1 MKRRVQ
7 NTDSEPPLTF
17 NWAHADRRGP
27 VLFFGLSIAA
37 AALVFVVVLFRVA
50 RIETAPV
57 SLKTHEITYLD
68 PASPHAQPILARAA
82 ALSQPLLRTRGE
94 DELEPQLA
102 SGTPLFQPRFKG
114 FSYSLK
120 SLPEPE
126 AALPV
131 ANWFRPERAPL
142 PSLPALPAAA
152 MPAALAKAPSH
163 ELKVKATFTKEQRP
177 LAGSFTLPADVSEQA
192 LASAFR
198 VAVDQLGRVVF
209 ALPLQDRAEIFDDIE
224 KLRKALTRMRFSRAS
239 PSAPLTMD
247 WAEVRFVWEAQKAK

>member
-1 MKRRVQ
+1 MKRRLQ

-17 NWAHADRRGP
+17 DWEHTDRRGP
-27 VLFFGLSIAA
+27 VLFLGLSVAA
-37 AALVFVVVLFRVA
+37 AALVFVVMLFRVA
-50 RIETAPV
+50 RIETTPIA
-57 SLKTHEITYLD
+57 LKTHEVTYLE
-68 PASPHAQPILARAA
+68 PGSPHAQHILARAA
-82 ALSQPLLRTRGE
+82 ALSQPLLRTRGV

-102 SGTPLFQPRFKG
+102 SGAPLFQPRFKG

-142 PSLPALPAAA
+142 PSLPALPTVA
-152 MPAALAKAPSH
+152 MPGSVAKAPSH
-163 ELKVKATFTKEQRP
+163 ELKVKARFTKEQRP
-177 LAGSFTLPADVSEQA
+177 LAAPIMLPTDVSEQA

-209 ALPLQDRAEIFDDIE
+209 ALPLQDRAEIFDDVE
-224 KLRKALTRMRFSRAS
+224 KLRKALTRMRFSRS
-239 PSAPLTMD
+239 GQSSMD